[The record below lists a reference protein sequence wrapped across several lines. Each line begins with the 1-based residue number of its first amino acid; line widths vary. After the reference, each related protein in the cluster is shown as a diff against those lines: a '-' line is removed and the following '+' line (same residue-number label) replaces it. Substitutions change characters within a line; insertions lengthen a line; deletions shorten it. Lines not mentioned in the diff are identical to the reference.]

1 MGQKVNPTGFRIGVI
16 NEQSSNWYAK
26 PKDYSHLVIEDIFI
40 RNFINSELLETGVSV
55 INIGRKA
62 DNVKLNVQVARP
74 GIFLSNQN
82 VDLDFICQNLK
93 KELFRRLGVT
103 RNIEVN
109 ISEVSN
115 ADSNAKLLADFISEQ
130 LEKRVPFRRVIR
142 SAIQRAQ
149 QAGVKG
155 IKIQLAGRLNGAE
168 IARSEWVREGQ
179 VPLQTLSANID
190 YCSHKAR
197 TIYGILGIK
206 VWIYNPL

>member
-1 MGQKVNPTGFRIGVI
+1 
-16 NEQSSNWYAK
+16 
-26 PKDYSHLVIEDIFI
+26 
-40 RNFINSELLETGVSV
+40 VSL
-55 INIGRKA
+55 INIERKA
-62 DNVKLNVQVARP
+62 DAINLNIQVARP
-74 GIFLSNQN
+74 GALLSNQN
-82 VDLDFICQNLK
+82 VDLDSICQKLQR
-93 KELFRRLGVT
+93 ELVRRLAVT
-103 RNIEVN
+103 RNIEIN

-155 IKIQLAGRLNGAE
+155 IKIQVAGRLNGAE

-179 VPLQTLSANID
+179 VPLQTLNANID

-206 VWIYNPL
+206 VWIYNPS

>member
-1 MGQKVNPTGFRIGVI
+1 MGQKVNPTGFRVGVI
-16 NEQSSNWYAK
+16 NAQSSNWYAK
-26 PKDYSHLVIEDIFI
+26 PKDYSLLVLEDIFV
-40 RNFINSELLETGVSV
+40 RNFINAELVDTGVSL
-55 INIGRKA
+55 INIERKA
-62 DNVKLNVQVARP
+62 DAINLNIQVARP
-74 GIFLSNQN
+74 GALLSNQS
-82 VDLDFICQNLK
+82 VDLDSICQKLK
-93 KELFRRLGVT
+93 KELARRLAVT
-103 RNIEVN
+103 RHIEIN

-155 IKIQLAGRLNGAE
+155 IKIQVAGRLNGAE

-179 VPLQTLSANID
+179 VPLQTLNANID

-206 VWIYNPL
+206 VWIYNP

>member
-1 MGQKVNPTGFRIGVI
+1 MGQKVNPTGFRVGVI
-16 NEQSSNWYAK
+16 NAQSSNWYAK
-26 PKDYSHLVIEDIFI
+26 PKDYSLLVLEDIFV
-40 RNFINSELLETGVSV
+40 RNFLNAELVDTGVSL
-55 INIGRKA
+55 INIERKA
-62 DNVKLNVQVARP
+62 DAINLNIQVARP
-74 GIFLSNQN
+74 GALLSNQN
-82 VDLDFICQNLK
+82 VDLDSICQKLQR
-93 KELFRRLGVT
+93 ELVRRLAVT
-103 RNIEVN
+103 RNIEIN

-155 IKIQLAGRLNGAE
+155 IKIQVAGRLNGAE

-179 VPLQTLSANID
+179 VPLQTLNANID

-206 VWIYNPL
+206 VWIYNPS